1 MLGPPKS
8 HGEGLIST
16 TDAWRPIRWNRRI
29 MFSLPL
35 LLALGLIFGAWLFPA
50 VEVQQLLER
59 IGISVVLIGWVL
71 VLWPAPC
78 PQCGRPF
85 LIWSIQNWG
94 HWFRMYLKTTFA
106 PFRYLDLVFN
116 GPCPHC
122 GLSLGAQPKTG

>member
-85 LIWSIQNWG
+85 VFGCFRYWG
-94 HWFRMYLKTTFA
+94 HWFRWYVMYTF
-106 PFRYLDLVFN
+106 
-116 GPCPHC
+116 
-122 GLSLGAQPKTG
+122 

>member
-1 MLGPPKS
+1 
-8 HGEGLIST
+8 
-16 TDAWRPIRWNRRI
+16 
-29 MFSLPL
+29 
-35 LLALGLIFGAWLFPA
+35 

-106 PFRYLDLVFN
+106 PVRYLDLVFN

-122 GLSLGAQPKTG
+122 GLSRGAKPKR